1 MITVV
6 VRYPAVVRWRFDG
19 GSGDSGGSSF
29 SDTAVAVGSILR
41 LRLGLGNTV
50 TVWAGSIL

>member
-1 MITVV
+1 MV

-41 LRLGLGNTV
+41 LRLALGLGNTV